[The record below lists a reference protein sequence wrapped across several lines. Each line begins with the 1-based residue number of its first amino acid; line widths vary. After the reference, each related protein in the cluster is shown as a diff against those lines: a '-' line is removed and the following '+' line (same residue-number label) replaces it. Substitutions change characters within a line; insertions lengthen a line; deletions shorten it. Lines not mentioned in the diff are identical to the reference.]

1 MDEVDEHHAVEHQ
14 RGVPFAVGHFLDTL
28 NEAEKVL
35 MLVLE
40 TVVEFLGYFLDIE
53 GSEHVA
59 GDVYDRE
66 VGLIFEREDNPFQ
79 LLDEGFAALVG
90 SVDMGARAV
99 RPARFTFDPQPVLG
113 AAVVGGEDD
122 DMFSHL
128 LGDPSFDLLAG
139 GMVGEVGAGL
149 GEIPV
154 GDHTAFVGDGLEGVG
169 AVFNSNFG
177 VAAAVIPAKLL
188 SKEIE

>member
-1 MDEVDEHHAVEHQ
+1 M
-14 RGVPFAVGHFLDTL
+14 
-28 NEAEKVL
+28 
-35 MLVLE
+35 
-40 TVVEFLGYFLDIE
+40 
-53 GSEHVA
+53 A

-79 LLDEGFAALVG
+79 LLDKGFAALVG

-113 AAVVGGEDD
+113 AAVVVGEYD
-122 DMFSHL
+122 DMFAHL
-128 LGDPSFDLLAG
+128 LSDPSFDLLAG
-139 GMVGEVGAGL
+139 GMVGEVFAGL
-149 GEIPV
+149 GEILV
-154 GDHTAFVGDGLEGVG
+154 GDHTALVGDGLEGVG

-188 SKEIE
+188 SKEIGVGRSCPDAV